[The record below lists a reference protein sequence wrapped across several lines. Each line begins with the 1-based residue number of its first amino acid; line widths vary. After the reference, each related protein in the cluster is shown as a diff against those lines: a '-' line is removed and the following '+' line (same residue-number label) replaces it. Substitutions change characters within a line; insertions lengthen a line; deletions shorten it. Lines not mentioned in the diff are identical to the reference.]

1 MMSSKLALRNVKNS
15 FRDYAIYFLTITLGV
30 CIFYVFSSI
39 ESQKA
44 MMVITESM
52 SRNMETLQRVLDY
65 ISVFVAAVLG
75 FLIIYANRFLVRRRK
90 KELAVYQILGMEKG
104 QISRILIIETVLVA
118 VVSLA
123 VGLFLG
129 VFLSQGFAVLT
140 ASLFEAEIA
149 RFKFVFSPAAAVKS
163 IIYFGIAFILVMVF
177 NYVSVGRQRLLDLL
191 YAERKNEKFKT
202 LSPTVSAVIFVV
214 AAAVLGIAYKIALD
228 NAVLLLD
235 KLLVPVLLGIVGTFL
250 FFFSLSGFFLK
261 VVQQNKR
268 VYFKNLNIFVMR
280 QINSKINTAY
290 VSITMVCL
298 MLFLS
303 ICSLSAGMGFAK
315 VITKD
320 LNRLHPYD
328 ATFTMSAEI
337 RSRDGA
343 EPESVKLSLIEEFDS
358 LDIPMDDYVK
368 EIVEVTF
375 HDVVVDYED
384 RDVFFNE
391 YVITLSDYNRL
402 AALQGLP
409 PAELG
414 ENEFILNCLDEVQ
427 LQKYRDYFS
436 ENTAKVLGAEL
447 TLKETADVVLY
458 NTAAV
463 ANYGSLYVLPD
474 EMLKDTVVFLN
485 MAAVMYVEPTHEYN
499 DMCTEAVRQVLDN
512 IQEKYQTRDN
522 SVSMYL
528 SWAPKID
535 DIEDSKTSAIL
546 ISYWAVY
553 LGIVFSIVSAV
564 VLSITQL
571 SEASDNSRRY
581 ELLRKLGT
589 DSKMI
594 NKALFTQI
602 AIYFVVP
609 LFLAVVHSVFGISL
623 ANKVISLVG
632 KGNIL
637 RDSLITAAVLVVI
650 YGGYFMATY
659 MGSRRVIGRR

>member
-1 MMSSKLALRNVKNS
+1 MMSSKLALQNVKNS

-30 CIFYVFSSI
+30 CVFYVFSSI

-65 ISVFVAAVLG
+65 LSVFVAAVLG

-104 QISRILIIETVLVA
+104 RISRILIIETVLVA

-123 VGLFLG
+123 AGLFLG

-149 RFKFVFSPAAAVKS
+149 RFKFIFSSVAAVKS
-163 IIYFGIAFILVMVF
+163 IIYFGIAFLLVMIF
-177 NYVSVGRQRLLDLL
+177 NYISVGRQRLLDLL
-191 YAERKNEKFKT
+191 YAERKNEKFRA
-202 LSPTVSAVIFVV
+202 LSPSVSAVIFIVSVV
-214 AAAVLGIAYKIALD
+214 VLGIAYKLALD
-228 NAVLLLD
+228 NAVFLLD
-235 KLLVPVLLGIVGTFL
+235 KLLAPILLGIAGTFL

-261 VVQQNKR
+261 VVQRSKR

-280 QINSKINTAY
+280 QVNSKINTAY
-290 VSITMVCL
+290 LSITMVCL

-303 ICSLSAGMGFAK
+303 ICALSAGTGLSK
-315 VITKD
+315 VITSD
-320 LNRLHPYD
+320 LNRLHPFD
-328 ATFTMSAEI
+328 ATFTMFAEI
-337 RSRDGA
+337 KNRDGA
-343 EPESVKLSLIEEFDS
+343 EPEAVKISLIEELGR
-358 LDIPMDDYVK
+358 LDIPVEDYAS

-375 HDVVVDYED
+375 RNAVVDNE
-384 RDVFFNE
+384 VNGGFFDG
-391 YVITLSDYNRL
+391 YFITLSDYNRL
-402 AALQGLP
+402 LAARGLP

-414 ENEFILNCLDEVQ
+414 ENEFIINCLDEDRNAA
-427 LQKYRDYFS
+427 YFEYFS

-447 TLKETADVVLY
+447 TLKETTDVVLY
-458 NTAAV
+458 NTSAV
-463 ANYGSLYVLPD
+463 ANYGSLYVLTDRP
-474 EMLKDTVVFLN
+474 LKDTEVFLN
-485 MAAVMYVEPTHEYN
+485 MAAVTYVEPTHEYN
-499 DMCTEAVRQVLDN
+499 DMCTDAVKQVVDN

-528 SWAPKID
+528 SWVPKID
-535 DIEDSKTSAIL
+535 DIEDSKSTAIL
-546 ISYWAVY
+546 VSYWAVY

-609 LFLAVVHSVFGISL
+609 LFLAVVHSVFGITL
-623 ANKVISLVG
+623 ANKVITLIG

-637 RDSLITAAVLVVI
+637 RDSLIAAAVLVVV

-659 MGSRRVIGRR
+659 LGSRRVISRR